1 MMRVNL
7 KNFLDYA
14 ARQNPQAVMRALQTT
29 AKRRGLSG
37 LGESDSPFLFDM
49 STSQYAAATAI
60 DSAGNVVVTGD
71 FFGTVDFGVPP
82 ENVDIVVKPQGGAAL
97 VDNSNSGLSIG
108 DAIVDVFRNLINSVP
123 ELLTAYT
130 ANKQL
135 DACSK
140 TNVAR
145 LSAGLAPIDCSAFA
159 PQVQVGVSRPT
170 MQGIG
175 TIALIGGGL
184 LLVWLLTRK

>member
-7 KNFLDYA
+7 KKFLDYA

-37 LGESDSPFLFDM
+37 MGESDSPFLFDM
-49 STSQYAAATAI
+49 STS
-60 DSAGNVVVTGD
+60 
-71 FFGTVDFGVPP
+71 FGTVDFGTPP

-108 DAIVDVFRNLINSVP
+108 DAIVDVFRNLTNSAP

>member
-1 MMRVNL
+1 MNL

-14 ARQNPQAVMRALQTT
+14 AQRNPQAVMRALQKT

-37 LGESDSPFLFDM
+37 LGESDGPYLFDM
-49 STSQYAAATAI
+49 STS
-60 DSAGNVVVTGD
+60 
-71 FFGTVDFGVPP
+71 FGTVDFGVPP
-82 ENVDIVVKPQGGAAL
+82 ENVDIIAQPQGGTLL
-97 VDNSNSGLSIG
+97 VDNTDSGLSIG
-108 DAIVDVFRNLINSVP
+108 DAIVDIFRNLTSAAP

-159 PQVQVGVSRPT
+159 PQVQVGVTQST
-170 MQGIG
+170 MKGAG
-175 TIALIGGGL
+175 TAVLIGGGL
-184 LLVWLLTRK
+184 LLAWLLLRK